1 MEALHDKKLQSLVSR
16 IKSNTMSR
24 YQGFADFAPTTLPRL
39 QVKFEDMM
47 KISPETNFENAYN
60 IQQQM
65 RNADIN
71 NQQYRTLYLEGVDR
85 DIQNIKTQLENP
97 DITKETSDNLFTQLE
112 EKMKSKIEQK
122 DPNFTQKTNN
132 IISEIGTMKAQ
143 YERDEPN
150 TIMKNYKFLAS
161 LSGNPTLGASML
173 QIPSLNKTYNKL
185 LQLESKARRSRLEGF
200 DLLGDGNADEPP
212 AEPPVELPVGAP
224 PAMAAAG
231 TVAEAIGGEGT
242 GGGVVKEA
250 VGAGA
255 EGKLGEGVAAGAEG
269 KIGEAEKKT
278 KKKGKNP
285 LFKDTK
291 VEPMHIP
298 RVPISGKGDEARLIL
313 EDAQARFKT
322 LVNYNKS
329 MTPTQKLAEI
339 DRLRAEKLIV
349 SDGRKGRK
357 KLGE

>member
-1 MEALHDKKLQSLVSR
+1 MEALHDRKLQSLVSS
-16 IKSNTMSR
+16 IKRNTMSK
-24 YQGFADFAPTTLPRL
+24 YKGFADFAPTTLPRL
-39 QVKFEDMM
+39 TVNFEDMM

-71 NQQYRTLYLEGVDR
+71 NQQYRTLYLETIDR

-122 DPNFTQKTNN
+122 DPYFIQKTNN

-143 YERDEPN
+143 YEREEEN

-161 LSGNPTLGASML
+161 LSGNPALGASML

-200 DLLGDGNADEPP
+200 DLLGDGNPDEP
-212 AEPPVELPVGAP
+212 AEPPVVLPAGAP
-224 PAMAAAG
+224 PVVLPAG
-231 TVAEAIGGEGT
+231 EAIGGEGS

-255 EGKLGEGVAAGAEG
+255 EGKLGEAVEAGAEG
-269 KIGEAEKKT
+269 KKGEAETKTKT
-278 KKKGKNP
+278 KKKSKNP

-298 RVPISGKGDEARLIL
+298 RVPISGKGEEARLIL
-313 EDAQARFKT
+313 EDAKARFKT
-322 LVNYNKS
+322 LVNYNKTMS
-329 MTPTQKLAEI
+329 PTQRLAEI

-349 SDGRKGRK
+349 SDGTRGRK
-357 KLGE
+357 KKE